1 MEWLESLIL
10 GVVQGITEF
19 LPVSSDGHLLVT
31 QQFFAWLT
39 GNQRSGQENIFFD
52 VMLHVGTLAAI
63 LVYYRRAIVDG
74 VRGFV
79 FAAPD
84 VPPGFDRAS
93 VLRVGVLAAV
103 ATSPLIPFALFFKK
117 MIDATFE
124 SDTAA
129 PIGFLISAA
138 ILALVS
144 LKMKGPEGGREAADM
159 TWVDALLIG
168 VAQTLAPLPGVS
180 RSGMTIAAA
189 LAIGL
194 SRTWA
199 VRFSLL
205 IAVPAIC
212 GAALFE
218 LKDAIKDP
226 AALGLTSDRVAQTI
240 AAAVIA
246 GVVGYAAIMWLI
258 RVVRAG
264 RLWYF
269 SVYLVAMAIVVL
281 SLVSASG
288 KRGSVDGSSTKALD
302 RTAWRRDPESSA
314 VTRPRVPESPLDR
327 PDPAGPRSTGPRA
340 GVALGAR

>member
-52 VMLHVGTLAAI
+52 VMLHLGTVAAI
-63 LVYYRRAIVDG
+63 IVYYRRPIAEGI
-74 VRGFV
+74 RGFV
-79 FAAPD
+79 FNKPD
-84 VPPGFDRAS
+84 VISGFDRAS
-93 VLRVGVLAAV
+93 IMRIVVLAAV
-103 ATSPLIPFALFFKK
+103 ATAPLIPFALFFKK
-117 MIDATFE
+117 KIDATFE
-124 SDTAA
+124 SDISA

-138 ILALVS
+138 MLTLVS
-144 LKMKGPEGGREAADM
+144 VKMRGPEEGKEAAQT

-168 VAQTLAPLPGVS
+168 LAQTLAPLPGVS

-189 LAIGL
+189 LALGL
-194 SRTWA
+194 SRTWS
-199 VRFSLL
+199 VRFSLG

-212 GAALFE
+212 GAALYE

-226 AALGLTSDRVAQTI
+226 AALGLTPDRIVQTL
-240 AAAVIA
+240 AASVIA
-246 GVVGYAAIMWLI
+246 GIVGYVAIVWLI

-269 SVYLVAMAIVVL
+269 SVYLVVMAVVVL
-281 SLVSASG
+281 GLVSASG
-288 KRGSVDGSSTKALD
+288 RSGDGSSTKALD
-302 RTAWRRDPESSA
+302 RTAGRRASESSA
-314 VTRPRVPESPLDR
+314 GDRSGLPLGPLDR
-327 PDPAGPRSTGPRA
+327 ADAAGPRSDDSRTSLA
-340 GVALGAR
+340 FKAR

>member
-39 GNQRSGQENIFFD
+39 SNHRSGQENIFFD
-52 VMLHVGTLAAI
+52 VMLHLGTVAAI
-63 LVYYRRAIVDG
+63 IIFYRRPILEG

-79 FAAPD
+79 FNEPEVAR
-84 VPPGFDRAS
+84 GFDRAS
-93 VLRVGVLAAV
+93 ISRIVMLAAV
-103 ATSPLIPFALFFKK
+103 ATAPLVPFALFFKK
-117 MIDATFE
+117 RIDATFE
-124 SDTAA
+124 SDIAA

-138 ILALVS
+138 ILAMVS
-144 LKMKGPEGGREAADM
+144 LKMRGSEEGKEAAQT

-168 VAQTLAPLPGVS
+168 MAQTLAPLPGVS

-189 LAIGL
+189 LALGL

-199 VRFSLL
+199 VRFSLG

-212 GAALFE
+212 GAALYE

-226 AALGLTSDRVAQTI
+226 AALGLTTDRIAQTL

-246 GVVGYAAIMWLI
+246 GIVGYAAILWLI
-258 RVVRAG
+258 RVVRSG

-269 SVYLVAMAIVVL
+269 SVYLVGMAIVVL
-281 SLVSASG
+281 GLVSAAAAGRSG
-288 KRGSVDGSSTKALD
+288 DGPSTKALD
-302 RTAWRRDPESSA
+302 RTAGGRASESS
-314 VTRPRVPESPLDR
+314 VDDRSGVPLGALDR
-327 PDPAGPRSTGPRA
+327 ADAHGPRPGDPRTGL
-340 GVALGAR
+340 ALKAR

>member
-31 QQFFAWLT
+31 QQLFAWLT
-39 GNQRSGQENIFFD
+39 GDQRTGRQNLFFD
-52 VMLHVGTLAAI
+52 IMLHLGTVAAI
-63 LVYYRRAIVDG
+63 LVHYRRPIQEG

-79 FAAPD
+79 FNKPGVA
-84 VPPGFDRAS
+84 PGFDRAS
-93 VLRVGVLAAV
+93 IFRVGLLAAV
-103 ATSPLIPFALFFKK
+103 ATAPLVPFALFFKK
-117 MIDATFE
+117 RIDATFE
-124 SDTAA
+124 SDIAA

-144 LKMKGPEGGREAADM
+144 LKMRGPEGGKESAET

-168 VAQTLAPLPGVS
+168 LAQTLAPLPGVS

-189 LAIGL
+189 LALGL
-194 SRTWA
+194 SRAWA

-205 IAVPAIC
+205 IAVPAVC
-212 GAALFE
+212 GAALYE
-218 LKDAIKDP
+218 LKDAIKEP
-226 AALGLTSDRVAQTI
+226 ESLGLTPDRIAQTL
-240 AAAVIA
+240 AATVIA
-246 GVVGYAAIMWLI
+246 GIVGYVAIVWLI

-269 SVYLVAMAIVVL
+269 SVYLVLFAIVVL

-288 KRGSVDGSSTKALD
+288 RSGDGSSTKALD
-302 RTAWRRDPESSA
+302 RTARGRAAESSA
-314 VTRPRVPESPLDR
+314 VARSGLPVGAMDR
-327 PDPAGPRSTGPRA
+327 SDPAGPRSDDPRA
-340 GVALGAR
+340 GLAFDAR